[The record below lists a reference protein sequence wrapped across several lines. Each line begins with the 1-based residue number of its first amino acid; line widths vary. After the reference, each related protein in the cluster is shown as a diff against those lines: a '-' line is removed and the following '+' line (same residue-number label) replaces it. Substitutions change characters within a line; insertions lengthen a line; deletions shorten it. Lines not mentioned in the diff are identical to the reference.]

1 MFKNVTAII
10 NLICRIKYYAYELIN
25 EKVSVIRLNDITWFN
40 MKISQISTLY
50 FTYWYYKNAY
60 TIYIFFNFKFTE
72 GSINGNIIKSIGYK
86 YHYLSRDPIPDNL
99 LQATLF
105 ITIILWNLL
114 LSFILGERLKILLRL
129 AIFHKNHF
137 WKVLFFF
144 VHHYFLHNVLWAKY
158 WSWLNE
164 MINWEMTFCNVW

>member
-25 EKVSVIRLNDITWFN
+25 EKVLVITLNDITWFN
-40 MKISQISTLY
+40 SIFYFLISKECLHD
-50 FTYWYYKNAY
+50 
-60 TIYIFFNFKFTE
+60 KFTE

-137 WKVLFFF
+137 
-144 VHHYFLHNVLWAKY
+144 
-158 WSWLNE
+158 
-164 MINWEMTFCNVW
+164 